1 MDKSRR
7 SPEEYLKEPYTRL
20 IIPDEESGFTA
31 QILEFPG
38 CVAEGDTVEEA
49 YAGLERAAASWIEA
63 ALDLGQD
70 IPAPAWAGEFSG
82 RVALRLPRGLHRR
95 AAIAAERDGTSL
107 NQFIVMAVAEMVGA
121 ASARSG
127 RKPRKAAEG
136 QLQSA

>member
-31 QILEFPG
+31 TILEFPG
-38 CVAEGDTVEEA
+38 CVAEGETLDEA
-49 YAGLERAAASWIEA
+49 YASLERAAASWIEA
-63 ALDLGQD
+63 ALYLGQD
-70 IPAPAWAGEFSG
+70 IPAPAWTGEFSG

-95 AAIAAERDGTSL
+95 AAMAAKRDGTSL
-107 NQFIVMAVAEMVGA
+107 NQFIAMALAERVGA
-121 ASARSG
+121 ASVGSIQR
-127 RKPRKAAEG
+127 PRKVVEN